1 MKKEIIISKNDSGQ
15 RVDKFFQK
23 AFPTL
28 PKSLVYKLIR
38 KKDIKVNKKK
48 CDGATYLEEGDIIT
62 IFINDVLLSKNQ
74 SNLKNKNFSFLKAQ
88 SELNIIYED
97 SNLILIFKPVGL
109 TVHCDDNHTED
120 TLINRVKHYLYKKG
134 DYNPDNEQSFSPA
147 LCNRLDR
154 NTSGIVIAAK
164 NAFALREINRL
175 IRENKIQK
183 NYLCITIALPPKKS
197 DIIHAYHKK
206 SDKDNKVIISDYKAD
221 EFHEIITGYKILA
234 QNADKLA
241 LVKISLITGRT
252 HQIRAHM
259 AYIKAPL
266 LGDNKYGNYKINQKY
281 HCKSQQLCA
290 YEIQFKTG
298 DDSVLSYLNQRC
310 FYSDVPNFVSK
321 YFPDLKLNQK

>member
-1 MKKEIIISKNDSGQ
+1 M
-15 RVDKFFQK
+15 
-23 AFPTL
+23 L
-28 PKSLVYKLIR
+28 PKSLIYKLIR
-38 KKDIKVNKKK
+38 KKDIKVNKKR

-62 IFINDVLLSKNQ
+62 IFINDLLLSENQ
-74 SNLKNKNFSFLKAQ
+74 DSFKNKNFLFLKAP

-120 TLINRVKHYLYKKG
+120 TLINRVKHYLYEKG

-154 NTSGIVIAAK
+154 NTSGIVIVAK
-164 NAFALREINRL
+164 NASALREINRL
-175 IRENKIQK
+175 IRENKIKK
-183 NYLCITIALPPKKS
+183 NYLCITTTLPPKKS

-206 SDKDNKVIISDYKAD
+206 SDKDNKVIISDCKAD
-221 EFHEIITGYKILA
+221 GFQEIVTGYKVLA
-234 QNADKLA
+234 QNTDKLA

-259 AYIKAPL
+259 AYIKSPL

-290 YEIQFKTG
+290 YKIKFETEA
-298 DDSVLSYLNQRC
+298 DSILSYLNQKL
-310 FYSDVPNFVSK
+310 FYSDVPDFVSK
-321 YFPDLKLNQK
+321 YFPDFKLNQQ